1 MEEETNNSELLINQP
16 TEPTQPTPA
25 PDTEVKQEQSITSKQ
40 EESKMSEVDLSKY
53 SLDELQAAIEKKKAE
68 MAKTNLIENASMEE
82 VYNWIMAN
90 GGRPG
95 MTTAEL
101 ETIIVCDKCPYKL
114 TQFCSK
120 DEDGVNFA
128 IAHNGHAFSNNDG
141 EYGGYHEEFINT
153 YCL

>member
-1 MEEETNNSELLINQP
+1 MNFVFPITPTTETNPEPNQEA
-16 TEPTQPTPA
+16 TETP
-25 PDTEVKQEQSITSKQ
+25 KQ
-40 EESKMSEVDLSKY
+40 EEKKMSEVDLSKM
-53 SLDELQAAIEKKKAE
+53 SLEELQAAIEKKKAE